1 MRVEYVPLS
10 VSDFDKLFQGHSASR
25 RGSGLSDIRPYYA
38 EGFHP
43 RGGGL
48 LSILGSLARRSI
60 PFLRRYILP
69 AAATMSKD
77 IIDDY
82 SQGQNLRQSIKKR
95 GIDAVKSVGK
105 KIMTGGRKRTKTR
118 RKRRV
123 AKKKTTKKTIKKSAR
138 KKTKCRGGNYHVPAL
153 D

>member
-10 VSDFDKLFQGHSASR
+10 VSDFDKLFQGHSA
-25 RGSGLSDIRPYYA
+25 RGGGLNDIRAYYA
-38 EGFHP
+38 DGFHP

-82 SQGQNLRQSIKKR
+82 SQGENLRHSIKKR

-105 KIMTGGRKRTKTR
+105 KIMTGGRKRTKTK
-118 RKRRV
+118 RKRRAV
-123 AKKKTTKKTIKKSAR
+123 KKKTTKKSTR
-138 KKTKCRGGNYHVPAL
+138 KQTKCRGGNYHVPAL